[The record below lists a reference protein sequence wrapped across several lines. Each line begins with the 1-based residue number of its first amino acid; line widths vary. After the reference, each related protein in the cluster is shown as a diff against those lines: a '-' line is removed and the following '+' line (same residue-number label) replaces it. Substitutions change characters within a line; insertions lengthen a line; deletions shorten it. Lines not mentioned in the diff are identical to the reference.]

1 MALDVQLVAFM
12 PHTVTIQSYS
22 AKNSYGEDTHSANTR
37 TAAAYVDPN
46 KVRDN
51 TVTTQEQHQ
60 PKQIYV
66 NDTNITLRDKITLP
80 DGTTPKITSVEVHDV
95 VAGIEHSVV
104 TFA

>member
-1 MALDVQLVAFM
+1 MSLDIQLSAFM

-22 AKNSYGEDTHSANTR
+22 AKNNYGEDTHSATTR
-37 TAAAYVDPN
+37 TAKAYVDPN

-60 PKQIYV
+60 PTQIYV
-66 NDTNITLRDKITLP
+66 ADTNITLRDKITLP
-80 DGTTPKITSVEVHDV
+80 DGTTPKITTVEVHV
-95 VAGIEHSVV
+95 EVIGLEHTVV